1 MHELWKDE
9 PRSPEDSNPE
19 NMCGLDYAAWDN
31 NTVAV
36 CLLADQ
42 CYLELT
48 VPCWGMGGSG

>member
-1 MHELWKDE
+1 MCEPWRDE
-9 PRSPEDSNPE
+9 PRSPEDSTPE
-19 NMCGLDYAAWDN
+19 NMCGLDCAAWDN

-36 CLLADQ
+36 